1 MTRYEYAKDLYAKIG
16 KYLCERMN
24 VVQAGKSASVR
35 IIVSPIWL
43 ENNFEDKIAEVNE
56 ALDALWELY
65 ELSKRLAVENNKD

>member
-1 MTRYEYAKDLYAKIG
+1 MSCDCKIRKLTRRDFNGISKVF
-16 KYLCERMN
+16 N
-24 VVQAGKSASVR
+24 TWS
-35 IIVSPIWL
+35 VSPIWL